1 MYICILLPG
10 GAALAPGA
18 ARLLLRYA
26 LRRAGKAG
34 WGAAV
39 AEVFPAPRGTLLI
52 LRPALTAALADYA
65 LPFVHKYFKD

>member
-26 LRRAGKAG
+26 LRRAGKAR

-39 AEVFPAPRGTLLI
+39 AETHAGPRGTLLI
-52 LRPALTAALADYA
+52 LRPALTACLADYA
-65 LPFVHKYFKD
+65 RPFVHKYFMD